1 MKITSWLDA
10 ERAFVF
16 LENKITKFTKG
27 AIAFDPHK
35 YYTRNEIDKKINTS
49 IEDGDI
55 DSFLQGGNVLHFLAH
70 VFKKGLTTLSALVET
85 TLTVQGAADFDT
97 TVNVDG
103 AADFN
108 STINVDAGATFNSGV
123 TLTAGTASRPLKL
136 DGSKVIITDKIDLA
150 AANDVTGT
158 LPVGNGGTGATSF
171 TSGAILIGN
180 GSGAIAELSPGVTG
194 QLQLVVN
201 QTTINYLDHASAPQ
215 SLLVVTSVS
224 ITANMFT
231 DGVRTT

>member
-1 MKITSWLDA
+1 MKLTNWLDV
-10 ERAFVF
+10 ERAYVH
-16 LENKITKFTKG
+16 LENKLTKFMKG
-27 AIAFDPHK
+27 TIAFDPNR

-70 VFKKGLTTLSALVET
+70 VFKKGLTTLSALIET

-103 AADFN
+103 A
-108 STINVDAGATFNSGV
+108 TTLNSGV

-150 AANDVTGT
+150 SSNDITGT
-158 LPVGNGGTGATSF
+158 LPVGNGGTGTTSF
-171 TSGAILIGN
+171 TAGYFLIGD
-180 GSGAIAELSPGVTG
+180 GSNPITELAPGVSG
-194 QLQLVVN
+194 QIQLTVN
-201 QTTINYLDHASAPQ
+201 TTIINYLDWASAPQ
-215 SLLVVTSVS
+215 SISVVTSVT
-224 ITANMFT
+224 ITANNFT